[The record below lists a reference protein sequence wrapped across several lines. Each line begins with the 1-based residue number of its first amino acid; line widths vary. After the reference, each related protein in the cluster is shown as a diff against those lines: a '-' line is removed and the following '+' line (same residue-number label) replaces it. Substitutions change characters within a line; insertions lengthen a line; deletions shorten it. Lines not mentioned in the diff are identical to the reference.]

1 MKTYR
6 NTSKKGIYLC
16 LMLAISG
23 IANAGVNSPSAVNGI
38 CEPEED
44 VHFITPT
51 ENTLKYV
58 VMIHVDDSSGKP
70 VDWGTGTFISPDKIL
85 TAAHVVEA
93 MQDYKN
99 KGRDVYITAGINEP
113 ESGTRYDI
121 SDMVAKPDFNPDTFV
136 HDIGIITTSQKY
148 TGDRY
153 PFAEFGDSIPDY
165 LFGGVSYPSDL
176 IEEKNAINQ
185 YGARFRFETQSITNN
200 IISTKCRSYP
210 GESGSP
216 LFGYDL
222 NNPYNGT
229 IVGVLSHSDE
239 SGDGDTL
246 TAYDLLIGSD
256 YQFVIDNL

>member
-1 MKTYR
+1 MKITR
-6 NTSKKGIYLC
+6 KISKKSIYLC

-23 IANAGVNSPSAVNGI
+23 VTNADVNSVSGVNGI
-38 CEPEED
+38 CEPGED
-44 VHFITPT
+44 VHFITPP

-58 VMIHVDDSSGKP
+58 VMIHVNNSSGKP
-70 VDWGTGTFISPDKIL
+70 VDWGTGTFITPNKIL
-85 TAAHVVEA
+85 TAAHVVVA
-93 MQDYKN
+93 MQNYKN
-99 KGRDVYITAGINEP
+99 SGRDVYVTAGINEP

-121 SDMVAKPDFNPDTFV
+121 SDMVANPDFNPDLYT
-136 HDIGIITTSQKY
+136 HDVGIITTHQNY

-153 PFAEFGDSIPDY
+153 PFAEFGDGIPDY

-176 IEEKNAINQ
+176 IHEENAFNQ
-185 YGARFRFETQSITNN
+185 YGARFRFEKQSITNH
-200 IISTKCRSYP
+200 IITTQCRSYA

-222 NNPYNGT
+222 NNPYNGI
-229 IVGVLSHSDE
+229 IVGVLSHGTDPDA
-239 SGDGDTL
+239 GKIV